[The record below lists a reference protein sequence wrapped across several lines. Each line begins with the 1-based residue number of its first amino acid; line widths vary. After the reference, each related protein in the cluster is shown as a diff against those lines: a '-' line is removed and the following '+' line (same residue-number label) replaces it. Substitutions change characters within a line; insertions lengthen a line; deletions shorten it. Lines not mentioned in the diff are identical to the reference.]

1 MGGKA
6 VCPEGAAAR
15 RPNRVV
21 FFVAAAQG
29 VSQLLGQG
37 GLTLSTALQVIVI
50 HPIIQM
56 RKLRLRQANWD
67 ARSHT
72 ARM

>member
-6 VCPEGAAAR
+6 VWPKGAAAR
-15 RPNRVV
+15 RPDRV

-50 HPIIQM
+50 HPILQM

-67 ARSHT
+67 ARGHT